1 MKQGYGLNPYDNSVV
16 HLKTW
21 LQSKK
26 NFIVLYDD
34 DFPLCFKREY
44 FTDLFAQYGGK
55 SLSCKEEPAKAVVEK
70 LDNKEYLDISTLKI
84 SKDHIFARFTNLKK
98 MFSKKSSPEQ
108 VFRIKSGRN
117 TRIAYWDIVGNIKDI
132 SDALTKYSYL
142 WDYGINTILRK
153 GENSIHNNNVFETD
167 KINRYRFPFDPY
179 PISRSGALKN
189 IKTVIASID
198 KAFSETELGDTNVI
212 GYRGMKNHFDE
223 LLGSDNKMK
232 PIGTSF
238 VSKPY
243 TSVSTNF
250 LVAKGFANQNTYCCL
265 YKFVIDKKIPY
276 INMRNTTKFKNE
288 KELLLPRNILFRYGG
303 SELKKGLTIHVMYVT
318 LIDESSLQNRKTPN
332 KCFERETVEFVP
344 VESEAI
350 IKRALDDNG
359 ADEDVAPTP
368 KCPINTE
375 RNKNSGLCVPT
386 EEVLASG
393 SIPKKVSTPVLNGS
407 SQPELKTKKCPKGTR
422 KNKKT
427 GLCESKTTK
436 IANPKSVSPLF
447 SPSQTTK
454 ATTPKSVSPLFSPP
468 ETPSWLQSQKI
479 RPLCPPGMKLKKD
492 SCVCVEKTPPPKKIS
507 TVKKNKTPKCP
518 KGTRRNKKT
527 GLCEP
532 IKK

>member
-26 NFIVLYDD
+26 NFIVLYDE

-44 FTDLFAQYGGK
+44 LSDLFAQYNGK
-55 SLSCKEEPAKAVVEK
+55 SLSCKKEPKKTAVEK
-70 LDNKEYLDISTLKI
+70 LDTKEFLDISTIKM
-84 SKDHIFARFTNLKK
+84 SKDHIFARFNNLKK
-98 MFSKKSSPEQ
+98 MFGKKSSPEQ
-108 VFRIKSGRN
+108 VFRIKSGPD
-117 TRIAYWDIVGNIKDI
+117 TRIAYWDIVNNIKDI
-132 SDALTKYSYL
+132 SDALKKYSYL

-153 GENSIHNNNVFETD
+153 GEDSIYNMDMFD
-167 KINRYRFPFDPY
+167 YQKMNRYRFPFDPY
-179 PISRSGALKN
+179 PISRIGALKN

-198 KAFSETELGDTNVI
+198 KAFLETELGYENVI

-243 TSVSTNF
+243 TSVSTSY
-250 LVAKGFANQNTYCCL
+250 LVAKSFMNKTTNCCF
-265 YKFVIDKKIPY
+265 YKFIIDKKIPY
-276 INMRNTTKFKNE
+276 INMINTTKFKNE
-288 KELLLPRNILFRYGG
+288 KEILLPRNLLFRYGG
-303 SELKKGLTIHVMYVT
+303 SEPFKNGITMHIMFVT

-332 KCFERETVEFVP
+332 KCFIRETVEFVP

-386 EEVLASG
+386 EEVLESG
-393 SIPKKVSTPVLNGS
+393 STPKKVSTPVLNPN

-427 GLCESKTTK
+427 GLCEPKITK
-436 IANPKSVSPLF
+436 IANPKSVSP
-447 SPSQTTK
+447 SPSLPQTSQR
-454 ATTPKSVSPLFSPP
+454 A
-468 ETPSWLQSQKI
+468 PSDLVQ
-479 RPLCPPGMKLKKD
+479 PTCPPGMKLKKD
-492 SCVCVEKTPPPKKIS
+492 SCVCVQNTPILKANT
-507 TVKKNKTPKCP
+507 TVKKSKNPKCP